1 MIHVRRVWLGV
12 VTSALAACGNVSE
25 GAAAQRC
32 TDQPPVALK
41 APRIAGAISVV
52 LLRLAP
58 GCDTVVVSN
67 AIPLP
72 PGALQPGQLS
82 RVQLFV
88 NGVEQ
93 ARYVEALP
101 STHRDG
107 SLRSDRKSTR
117 LNSSHLVI

>member
-52 LLRLAP
+52 LLRLAT

-72 PGALQPGQLS
+72 PGALQPGPLS
-82 RVQLFV
+82 RVPLFV
-88 NGVEQ
+88 KGVAQ
-93 ARYVEALP
+93 APSFAPLP
-101 STHRDG
+101 RTH
-107 SLRSDRKSTR
+107 
-117 LNSSHLVI
+117 